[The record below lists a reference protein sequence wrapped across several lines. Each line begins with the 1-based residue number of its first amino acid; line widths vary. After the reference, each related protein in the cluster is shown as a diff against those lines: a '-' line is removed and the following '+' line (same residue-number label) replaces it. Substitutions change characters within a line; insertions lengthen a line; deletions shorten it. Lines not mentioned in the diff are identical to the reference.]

1 MEKYI
6 DIEQIKSDVEEKINE
21 VFLKHQ
27 EMLGIKSG
35 DIDPFDQVELDDII
49 ENLSDIIAKVLK
61 YEFNYTEGH

>member
-1 MEKYI
+1 MEKHI
-6 DIEQIKSDVEEKINE
+6 DMKQIKSDVEEKVNE

-35 DIDPFDQVELDDII
+35 DINPFDQIDLDSAI
-49 ENLSDIIAKVLK
+49 EDLSNIIAKVLK